1 MISVAQVEF
10 ESNDELLTSLFNGAS
25 EKCQKNIK
33 AFDKDEVLVEGAG
46 YEKIWLETQPMGG
59 WMYSKQ
65 NIRVALNNQLMFMKH
80 QRPDGRIP
88 GSIALIDGQVVPQ
101 FNKFQGF
108 CFPEPALEMYYTADA
123 GNEYLEMLYQTL
135 QSFDEYLWKNRDSDN
150 DGCLESWCKYDTGE
164 DNALR
169 YGDAPDAWEKETPPD
184 NSGIVPMAS
193 LDVMSYSYSARAVL
207 SKISYIMGKEDKGDD
222 WSQKAGAVRA
232 TIRSYLWDP
241 DTHTCF
247 DRNKAHERID
257 VLYHNTLRAM
267 YWGSIDKDM
276 AKQFVNVH
284 LLNEKEFWT
293 YMPLP
298 SVAVSDPLFRNIP
311 ENNWSGQC
319 EALTYQRAI
328 GALENYG
335 YDFLIPVLGN
345 KLFNA
350 IGMDCVFVQQYDPF
364 TGQPS
369 INKVNGGSD
378 GYGPAMLAVLEY
390 IAAMYGVRRK
400 ENTLLWGCIQGKTN
414 SYEQKWDDDRY
425 RIEGTDRGV
434 IGYIN
439 NKKIF
444 ETKKNVKIITDMK
457 GNVIRVVDL

>member
-1 MISVAQVEF
+1 
-10 ESNDELLTSLFNGAS
+10 
-25 EKCQKNIK
+25 
-33 AFDKDEVLVEGAG
+33 
-46 YEKIWLETQPMGG
+46 
-59 WMYSKQ
+59 
-65 NIRVALNNQLMFMKH
+65 
-80 QRPDGRIP
+80 
-88 GSIALIDGQVVPQ
+88 
-101 FNKFQGF
+101 
-108 CFPEPALEMYYTADA
+108 
-123 GNEYLEMLYQTL
+123 
-135 QSFDEYLWKNRDSDN
+135 
-150 DGCLESWCKYDTGE
+150 
-164 DNALR
+164 
-169 YGDAPDAWEKETPPD
+169 
-184 NSGIVPMAS
+184 
-193 LDVMSYSYSARAVL
+193 
-207 SKISYIMGKEDKGDD
+207 
-222 WSQKAGAVRA
+222 
-232 TIRSYLWDP
+232 
-241 DTHTCF
+241 
-247 DRNKAHERID
+247 
-257 VLYHNTLRAM
+257 
-267 YWGSIDKDM
+267 
-276 AKQFVNVH
+276 
-284 LLNEKEFWT
+284 
-293 YMPLP
+293 MPLP